1 MNRQNK
7 STIPWLWLAA
17 VAVAALW
24 GYGFWIE
31 PNWLEVSRHDIGSKK
46 ERTPIRLVQLS
57 DVHLAEIDKPIKKV
71 IAAVQEL
78 KPDVIVLSGD
88 VVDRADVLP
97 LLDEFLS
104 SLGDMPKIAVLG
116 NWEYWSQVN
125 RKALKVLYAK
135 HNVTLLINDCS
146 ELLLQGRAIGFVGMD
161 DALSGKPD
169 YQKVLSRCDI
179 QNRDTILIEH
189 SPHFFGKPLDTP
201 AANPPFLFS
210 LSGHTHG
217 GQIAVFGHPVANP
230 PGSGAYTSGW
240 YQTKY
245 GQLYVSRGIGMSEV
259 PIRLGARPEVAVF
272 EVN

>member
-1 MNRQNK
+1 MW
-7 STIPWLWLAA
+7 IVAIIA
-17 VAVAALW
+17 VTALW
-24 GYGFWIE
+24 SYALWIE
-31 PNWLEVSRHDIGSKK
+31 PNWLEVSRHNMGTKTG
-46 ERTPIRLVQLS
+46 RTPFRLIQLS

-71 IAAVQEL
+71 ISAVQEL

-97 LLDEFLS
+97 LLDEFLA
-104 SLGDMPKIAVLG
+104 SLGGMKKIAVLG
-116 NWEYWSQVN
+116 NWEYWSKVD
-125 RKALKVLYAK
+125 RKALKILYAK
-135 HNVTLLINDCS
+135 HNVTLLVNDCTA
-146 ELLLQGRAIGFVGMD
+146 LRLQGRDIGFVGMD
-161 DALSGKPD
+161 DAYSGKPD

-201 AANPPFLFS
+201 AENPPFLFS

-217 GQIAVFGHPVANP
+217 GQIAVFSNPIANP

-245 GQLYVSRGIGMSEV
+245 GSLYVSRGIGMSEV

-272 EVN
+272 DVN